1 MLTTLVFLPL
11 FGALILLFIVRPSP
25 KVKDLY
31 NSLPSIYSSTLVR
44 STPSAKRKA
53 SEQSKEIKEL
63 SESASLSKVGEV
75 NKTPHSRDENK
86 DYTLN
91 NGSNGSNLHKLG
103 GGYDLYV
110 RQIALLWSILT
121 FILSTILWVNFDF
134 NDTVYQYIDYWPT
147 IAGLGG
153 AKIGI
158 DAFGLIFIMLT
169 TYLMPI
175 AILSTWDSVQHGIRS
190 QLVCLL
196 FIESILISVFIS
208 LDLICFYVSFE
219 AVLIP
224 LYLLVGSHG
233 ATNARLR
240 ASYLLFLYTLGGS
253 LCMLLGLIRIIELNG
268 TSDLN
273 ILSCSTNQLN
283 PGSQQWIWLA
293 IFLSLSI
300 KAPLVPLHIWL
311 PRAHAEAPLST
322 SIVLAG
328 LVLKLSSYGYI
339 RLLLNLLPDAC
350 VYYSPLVLTLS
361 VITVIHGAMVTLRQI
376 DSKAFV
382 AMSSVSHMGI
392 VLLGLGTG
400 TIHGIQG
407 AVLLSVAHG
416 LVSPALF
423 IIVGGILYDRFH
435 TRTLRYYRG
444 LGSSMPSFKIWFFL
458 ATCASMG
465 VPGSLN
471 WLSELLCLAGA
482 FEVSPIAA
490 ILGTSSVFL
499 GAVYSTWLYM
509 NITGGQLAPSLALTP
524 DMTKREK
531 IMLMYLLI
539 PVLLLGICPSFLLN
553 PLHLAV
559 SELII

>member
-1 MLTTLVFLPL
+1 MLTTLVLLPT
-11 FGALILLFIVRPSP
+11 FGAFILLFIVRPSP
-25 KVKDLY
+25 ELEYFY
-31 NSLPSIYSSTLVR
+31 NYIPSIISSKQ
-44 STPSAKRKA
+44 SK
-53 SEQSKEIKEL
+53 QSKEY
-63 SESASLSKVGEV
+63 SNFASLSQVDEL
-75 NKTPHSRDENK
+75 NENK
-86 DYTLN
+86 GSTQE
-91 NGSNGSNLHKLG
+91 NGSNIHRVW

-110 RQIALLWSILT
+110 RQIALLWSLLT
-121 FILSTILWVNFDF
+121 FLLSTILWVNFDF

-147 IAGLGG
+147 IAGLGSPG

-158 DAFGLIFIMLT
+158 DAFGLIFILLT

-196 FIESILISVFIS
+196 LIESILISVFIS

-268 TSDLN
+268 TSDLS

-283 PGSQQWIWLA
+283 PGAQQWIWLA

-339 RLLLNLLPDAC
+339 RLLLNILPDAC

-382 AMSSVSHMGI
+382 AMSSVSHMGL

-400 TIHGIQG
+400 TLHGIQG

-423 IIVGGILYDRFH
+423 IIVGGILYDRWH
-435 TRTLRYYRG
+435 TRTIRYYRG
-444 LGSSMPSFKIWFFL
+444 LGSSMPSFKLWFFL

-482 FEVSPIAA
+482 FEVSPIAG
-490 ILGTSSVFL
+490 ILGTTSVFL